1 MQDNTSSAF
10 GQSAFRQ
17 SAFSGAKMPNT
28 EQTGSGWY
36 ESFRQYESEP
46 SLESPGFMGYM
57 EKLASG
63 ELEKLTDSP
72 LSFAGDNLLAV
83 PRGIVDAGMGL
94 YDLADWATADM
105 LPDWE
110 KNPLGASNTV
120 TGSLIQGIANFA
132 VGFVPVVGWLG
143 KAGQVARLGKAGQFI
158 ASSGRAGS
166 MVRAAAA
173 GAVAD
178 FTVFRADQERLSNLM
193 TQVDNP
199 IFNNAVTQYLAAD
212 GDDGEIEGRFKNAVE
227 GLGIGLVMDSL
238 VAGMRAIKKSKQKI
252 ESGGTIE
259 EALTER
265 EKALQGARILEMAG
279 VVDSAGRQVDE
290 AATARP
296 VAEDPAA
303 STVANLEDT
312 SPPAQQL
319 DEVLGVQKD
328 DPEIGAAVQIERDQ
342 IDNMLVSG
350 GTKVKTGTQGM
361 IERINR
367 EVSHGKLSAEDGQF
381 AVALL
386 GRMGNALERTG
397 LRFRNLNVLGRFE
410 FVQDVIT
417 ITRKAIEGGSFQRT
431 FVHEMWHALERYLTP
446 AQVKMINRDFTK
458 ARARMEKQFPGRTA
472 RQAASDVA
480 AAGGD
485 PADMYRFTD
494 VAEWMAENLTDAT
507 LARLDLE
514 EGTKTIMGFM
524 RYLMKNLVTEV
535 KARFGVITYDKI
547 AKDWLEGRG
556 KSIKKGAAPEGM
568 SRTLSYLDE
577 ADMKDPR
584 STAASIDAP
593 KPKQSDIDN
602 FEQGK
607 FINSDS
613 RLESERLAPKENL
626 GWYDATPQGLARVSK
641 LVEAIDS
648 GALSRANLTIDEA
661 IKKLGL
667 NKSWFGKRYL
677 RDGIPDPS
685 ESRDAA
691 LVLAEAMDNVFGD
704 APKPAVVAWNDTLY
718 SALYDMQRMLG
729 LDNIGTAKVV
739 QNLMDR
745 QIDIRHW
752 LTAAKHVEHMRAAT
766 IAQKARDFEALM
778 KQAEIQEQAGN
789 AAAAATTR
797 AEALK
802 ASKTLIVNALGI
814 EQFVRANAALSSEV
828 GRTLNILRMSP
839 EQARARLGQLSDEY
853 MKNGLLGK
861 RLDAMKPDE
870 LMGELQRLNLVGE
883 FGPHALRSYMDAYKG
898 AGNFWRM
905 PYEVWINSI
914 LSGPKTLV
922 VNMSGLLN
930 AVSRPMERGIGQL
943 LSGKPAEAKES
954 FRLAVAWTSKWQES
968 LAVARQAWREERPM
982 LTNSSFT
989 DEWSPGAIKSS
1000 SESPM
1005 GAAINTFGRLIRT
1018 PTRAMLFTDEFI
1030 KQMTAR
1036 AKVDEMLQAKGLKL
1050 VELGAMS
1057 ADDMPRW
1064 MDDEIKRM
1072 MYDNGRLYSEKAVRD
1087 AGIISAR
1094 DRGYKPTDPLF
1105 GQHVREYVQR
1115 NFDPSRGAIAD
1126 EARRYATEITWQ
1138 TDLDGKGAI
1147 EKLGRGVQS
1156 LTRDLPMLKMVF
1168 PFVRTPANLMIWLK
1182 DRSPVGSVKMYRDF
1196 MSGDPVRKADAL
1208 GRLSVAS
1215 GLWLSAYFAAA
1226 NGTLTGRGPKDPREK
1241 RLLMDTG
1248 WQPYSVKFGDKYVS
1262 YHRLEPFSFV
1272 FGIVA
1277 DLFDSTDALE
1287 NDPTVENQS
1296 ERVLG
1301 AALSAIAN
1309 SVTEKTFFAGLSM
1322 WVDAFSGDANQWER
1336 LGRNYAASLVPNALS
1351 TFVPVADD
1359 ELKQAR
1365 SVLDSIMAKVP
1376 GLSDEVEPHRN
1387 LFGEVI
1393 RRPRGYSFTGA
1404 LDPAN
1409 PYTWTQS
1416 TKDPVRLELAN
1427 LRYGFAPPVHTKD
1440 GVDLRDIRSRSG
1452 QSAYDRLQ
1460 ELTGQVKIGGQSLH
1474 SSLKKLIG
1482 SSVYKRMS
1490 DQSFEDFDSPRV
1502 QEIKRVVGRYR
1513 KQAQAQLLR
1522 EFPELNTQFAK
1533 VRENKYRLKLG
1544 LAPQ

>member
-10 GQSAFRQ
+10 GQSAFGQ
-17 SAFSGAKMPNT
+17 SAFSGAKMPST
-28 EQTGSGWY
+28 QQSSSGWY

-46 SLESPGFMGYM
+46 SLDSPGFMGYM
-57 EKLASG
+57 GKLASG
-63 ELEKLTDSP
+63 ELEKLTESP
-72 LSFAGDNLLAV
+72 LSFVGDNLAA
-83 PRGIVDAGMGL
+83 PFRGVVDAGMGL
-94 YDLADWATADM
+94 YDLADWATADL

-110 KNPLGASNTV
+110 KNPLGTSSTV
-120 TGSLIQGIANFA
+120 SGSLIQGIANFA

-143 KAGQVARLGKAGQFI
+143 KAGQVARLGKAGKFI

-166 MVRAAAA
+166 MARAAAA

-199 IFNNAVTQYLAAD
+199 VFNNAVTQYLAAD
-212 GDDGEIEGRFKNAVE
+212 GDDGELEGRFKNAVE
-227 GLGIGLVMDSL
+227 GLGIGLVIDSL
-238 VAGMRAIKKSKQKI
+238 VTGLRAIKRSKQKI
-252 ESGGTIE
+252 ESGGTLD

-265 EKALQGARILEMAG
+265 EKALEGAKILEMAG
-279 VVDSAGRQVDE
+279 VIDAAGKEVEDAVPPSVVLDSVDSAAKTVD
-290 AATARP
+290 AAPPPKAPESAR
-296 VAEDPAA
+296 VE
-303 STVANLEDT
+303 E
-312 SPPAQQL
+312 
-319 DEVLGVQKD
+319 
-328 DPEIGAAVQIERDQ
+328 
-342 IDNMLVSG
+342 
-350 GTKVKTGTQGM
+350 
-361 IERINR
+361 
-367 EVSHGKLSAEDGQF
+367 
-381 AVALL
+381 
-386 GRMGNALERTG
+386 
-397 LRFRNLNVLGRFE
+397 
-410 FVQDVIT
+410 
-417 ITRKAIEGGSFQRT
+417 
-431 FVHEMWHALERYLTP
+431 
-446 AQVKMINRDFTK
+446 
-458 ARARMEKQFPGRTA
+458 
-472 RQAASDVA
+472 
-480 AAGGD
+480 AGGD
-485 PADMYRFTD
+485 PRAKEK
-494 VAEWMAENLTDAT
+494 VGSENPDARQEA
-507 LARLDLE
+507 ARNE
-514 EGTKTIMGFM
+514 
-524 RYLMKNLVTEV
+524 
-535 KARFGVITYDKI
+535 
-547 AKDWLEGRG
+547 
-556 KSIKKGAAPEGM
+556 
-568 SRTLSYLDE
+568 
-577 ADMKDPR
+577 
-584 STAASIDAP
+584 
-593 KPKQSDIDN
+593 
-602 FEQGK
+602 
-607 FINSDS
+607 
-613 RLESERLAPKENL
+613 PKENL
-626 GWYDATPQGLARVSK
+626 GWYDATAQGLARVSK
-641 LVEAIDS
+641 LVNAIES
-648 GALSRANLTIDEA
+648 GALSRANLTIEEA
-661 IKKLGL
+661 VKKLGL

-677 RDGIPDPS
+677 RDGVPDPS

-691 LVLAEAMDNVFGD
+691 LVLAEAMDNVFGG
-704 APKPAVVAWNDTLY
+704 APKPAVVTWTDTLY
-718 SALYDMQRMLG
+718 SAVYDMQRMLG
-729 LDNIGTAKVV
+729 MDNIGTAKVIR
-739 QNLMDR
+739 NLMDR

-778 KQAEIQEQAGN
+778 KQAEIREQAGN
-789 AAAAATTR
+789 AVGAAAAR
-797 AEALK
+797 SEALK

-828 GRTLNILRMSP
+828 GRTLNILKMSP
-839 EQARARLGQLSDEY
+839 EQAKARLGQLSDDY
-853 MKNGLLGK
+853 IKSGLLAK

-870 LMGELQRLNLVGE
+870 LMTELQRLNLVGE
-883 FGPHALRSYMDAYKG
+883 FGPQALRSYMDAYKG

-905 PYEVWINSI
+905 PFEVWINSI

-930 AVSRPMERGIGQL
+930 AVSRPMERGVGHL
-943 LSGKPAEAKES
+943 LRGKPAEAKEA
-954 FRLAVAWTSKWQES
+954 FRLALSWTSKWQES
-968 LAVARQAWREERPM
+968 LAIARQSWREERPM

-1036 AKVDEMLQAKGLKL
+1036 AKVDDLLRAKGLQL

-1087 AGIISAR
+1087 AGLISAR

-1156 LTRDLPMLKMVF
+1156 LTRELPMLKLVF

-1182 DRSPVGSVKMYRDF
+1182 DRSPAGGVKMYKDF

-1226 NGTLTGRGPKDPREK
+1226 NGTLTGRGPKDAREK

-1248 WQPYSVKFGDKYVS
+1248 WQPYSVKFGDKYIS

-1277 DLFDSTDALE
+1277 DLFDSTESLE

-1296 ERVLG
+1296 ERILG
-1301 AALSAIAN
+1301 AALAAIAN

-1336 LGRNYAASLVPNALS
+1336 LGRNYAASLVPNAIS

-1365 SVLDSIMAKVP
+1365 SALDSIMAKIP

-1404 LDPAN
+1404 VDPAN

-1440 GVDLRDIRSRSG
+1440 GVDLRNIRSRSG

-1460 ELTGQVKIGGQSLH
+1460 EITGQVKIGGQSLH
-1474 SSLKKLIG
+1474 SSLKKLM
-1482 SSVYKRMS
+1482 SSPSYKRMS

-1502 QEIKRVVGRYR
+1502 QEIKRVVSRYR

-1522 EFPELNTQFAK
+1522 EFPELNTQFAQ

-1544 LAPQ
+1544 LSPQ